1 MARIVFAGYAVRS
14 PLGGYLWQ
22 TVHYLAGLRA
32 LGHDAIFYE
41 DTGLAGWE
49 LEAAYNPTTDES
61 SPAYDYGVATVGAF
75 LDRLGFGDR
84 WVFVDLVHGRAHG
97 PLAAKTDDVLG
108 GADVL
113 INLGPV
119 NGRPIE
125 QWNGRPAIFI
135 DSDPVYHQIL
145 VDHGDAG
152 LRAFLEAHTHLF
164 TLGENIGTSRSRVP
178 TAGLTWYPT
187 RPPVAL
193 DLWSHPVKAGSA
205 YTTVARWN
213 AQGRDMIYKGEWLG
227 WTKRTQW
234 LRFLDVPARTGVA
247 FELAADVDSEAGD
260 RELLTSHG
268 WRCTDPLAVSTDP
281 WRYRDYLSGSRG
293 EFTVAKEMNVRLR
306 SGWFS
311 DRAACYLAA
320 GRPVVEQDTAFG
332 DILPCGPG
340 LHAFNTPEQAAAA
353 IRIIEADYQKASAH
367 ATHVAREYFAAERV
381 IGSMLARIGL

>member
-1 MARIVFAGYAVRS
+1 MARIIFSGYAVRF

-41 DTGLAGWE
+41 DSGPGDWG
-49 LEAAYNPTTDES
+49 LEAAYNPNTNEF

-84 WVFVDLVHGRAHG
+84 WVFVDLTHSRSHG
-97 PLAAKTDDVLG
+97 PWAGRTAELLH

-113 INLGPV
+113 ISLGAV
-119 NGRPIE
+119 NQRPIE
-125 QWNGRPAIFI
+125 RWNGRPAIFI
-135 DSDPVYHQIL
+135 DSDPVYNQIK
-145 VDHGDAG
+145 VDNGDTA
-152 LRAFLEAHTHLF
+152 LRTFLEAHTHLF
-164 TLGENIGTSRSRVP
+164 TLGENIGTSRSTAP

-193 DLWSHPVKAGSA
+193 DLWAHRAIPGLA
-205 YTTVARWN
+205 YTTVGKWN
-213 AQGRDMIYKGEWLG
+213 TRGRDLSYKGERLG
-227 WTKRTQW
+227 WNKRTQW
-234 LRFLDVPARTGVA
+234 LRFLDVPTRTGAA
-247 FELAADVDSEAGD
+247 FELATDVDDVAGD
-260 RELLTSHG
+260 RELLMSHG
-268 WRCTDPLAVSTDP
+268 WRFTDPLAVSTDP
-281 WRYRDYLSGSRG
+281 WRYRDYVNTSRG

-320 GRPVVEQDTAFG
+320 GRPVVEQDTAFC
-332 DILPCGPG
+332 DVLPCGPG
-340 LHAFNTPEQAAAA
+340 LHAVNTSEEAAAA
-353 IRIIEADYQKASAH
+353 IRVIEADYQQASAH

-381 IGSMLARIGL
+381 IGSMLARAGL

>member
-1 MARIVFAGYAVRS
+1 MARIIFAGYAVRL

-22 TVHYLAGLRA
+22 TVHYLVGLRA

-41 DTGLAGWE
+41 DTGLADWE
-49 LEAAYNPTTDES
+49 LDAAYNPSTDEFS
-61 SPAYDYGVATVGAF
+61 SAYDYGVATVGAF

-84 WVFVDLVHGRAHG
+84 WVFVDLLHNRAHG
-97 PLAAKTDDVLG
+97 PWASRTAELLG
-108 GADVL
+108 GADLL

-125 QWNGRPAIFI
+125 QWNGRPAVFI
-135 DSDPVYHQIL
+135 DSDPVYNQIL
-145 VDHGDAG
+145 VDSGDAG
-152 LRAFLEAHTHLF
+152 LRALLEAHTHLF
-164 TLGENIGTSRSRVP
+164 TFGENIGTSRSTAP

-193 DLWSHPVKAGSA
+193 DLWSHPATA
-205 YTTVARWN
+205 RPTYTTVGKWN
-213 AQGRDMIYKGEWLG
+213 TQGRDVTYKGESLG

-234 LRFLDVPARTGVA
+234 LRFLDVPMRTGVA
-247 FELAADVDSEAGD
+247 IELAADVDGDVGD
-260 RELLTSHG
+260 RELLLSHG
-268 WRCTDPLAVSTDP
+268 WRVTDPLAVSTDP
-281 WRYRDYLSGSRG
+281 WRYRDYLSTSRG

-332 DILPCGPG
+332 DVLPCGPG
-340 LHAFNTPEQAAAA
+340 LHAFSTPEEAAAA
-353 IRIIEADYQKASAH
+353 IRVIEADYQKASAH
-367 ATHVAREYFAAERV
+367 ATQVAREYFAAERV
-381 IGSMLARIGL
+381 LGSMLARLGL